1 MPFGFMQQLS
11 TIEAILRADICRV
24 FPLLSLSAGS
34 STKRSAM
41 PASAIDAPWMYVFIP
56 VVGKPKLGMP
66 VLFSIT
72 EATASKSKP
81 VIVGIGVPAIA
92 MKAGFSTSAASTI
105 SLMSFSSS
113 PIIASISLMPEI

>member
-1 MPFGFMQQLS
+1 MK
-11 TIEAILRADICRV
+11 TIHCFCGVIAAATAASV
-24 FPLLSLSAGS
+24 FAAGS
-34 STKRSAM
+34 STNLSAI
-41 PASAIDAPWMYVFIP
+41 PASAIDAPWIYVFMP

-66 VLFSIT
+66 VRCSMT

-92 MKAGFSTSAASTI
+92 MNFGFSTSAASTM

-113 PIIASISLMPEI
+113 PIMASISLMPEM